1 MAYACDQK
9 CEIIFADIYCKQ
21 KDSALLLWNWMF
33 ANTVTMN
40 DEQKTDSM
48 VVKIDNFD
56 EKNICM

>member
-1 MAYACDQK
+1 
-9 CEIIFADIYCKQ
+9 
-21 KDSALLLWNWMF
+21 MF

-56 EKNICM
+56 EKIYVCRPIYNVQKCSQSRV